1 MEFAAKGAPHQLIA
15 PADHK
20 KPHYHFALTRFD
32 ILLASLQKTVIISA
46 SIF

>member
-20 KPHYHFALTRFD
+20 KPHYHFALTKLEAIVHCVD
-32 ILLASLQKTVIISA
+32 LEKMNS
-46 SIF
+46 